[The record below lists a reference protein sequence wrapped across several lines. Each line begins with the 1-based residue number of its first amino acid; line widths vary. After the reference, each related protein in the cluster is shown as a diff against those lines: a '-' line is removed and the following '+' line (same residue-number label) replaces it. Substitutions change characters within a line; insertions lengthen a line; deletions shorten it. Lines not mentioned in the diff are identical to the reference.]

1 MGSMSQ
7 KVHPRHSAHLVV
19 SSTGESLFLAGL
31 NPSAI
36 IWDHITLGKS
46 LVSLVLQTAR
56 ALVAALAYWVFCSL
70 LFTISLPICMLL
82 LPFLVILH
90 CWALLSQCLI
100 RVRRAGLALGS
111 RHLLP
116 PGVLCSSLEAPWQPW
131 KDIRWLMNYKVFP
144 IFHVPRSVQE
154 AREAVH
160 GHTFCPTCFV
170 GLSVVEEIY
179 LWVLLYY
186 SDAMVSEPRGLN
198 GRSRAH
204 LPL

>member
-1 MGSMSQ
+1 MRVTHRNMGDLNAAASPKNSSQSNTGSMSQ
-7 KVHPRHSAHLVV
+7 KVHPRHSAQLVV

-46 LVSLVLQTAR
+46 LVSLVLQTAT
-56 ALVAALAYWVFCSL
+56 ALVAALAYWVFWSL
-70 LFTISLPICMLL
+70 LFTISFPICMLL

-111 RHLLP
+111 QHLLP

-131 KDIRWLMNYKVFP
+131 KDIRRLMNYKMFP
-144 IFHVPRSVQE
+144 IFQCQE
-154 AREAVH
+154 VYKKL
-160 GHTFCPTCFV
+160 V
-170 GLSVVEEIY
+170 KLSTAIPSA
-179 LWVLLYY
+179 L
-186 SDAMVSEPRGLN
+186 
-198 GRSRAH
+198 RA
-204 LPL
+204 L